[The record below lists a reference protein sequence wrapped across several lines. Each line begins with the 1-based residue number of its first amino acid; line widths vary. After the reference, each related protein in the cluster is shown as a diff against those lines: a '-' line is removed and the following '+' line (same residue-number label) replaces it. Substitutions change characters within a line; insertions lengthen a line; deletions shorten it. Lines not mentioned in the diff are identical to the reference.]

1 MRKVKEMTILSMLIA
16 LAILLHM
23 VEAAI
28 PLPILIPG
36 FKLGFANI
44 VGLCAWKMFDFKMML
59 KVNALRIIF
68 ASLLSGT
75 IFNVGFYLSI
85 SGFVC
90 SSLAMYVAARCSK
103 MSLYGISVAGSV
115 FHNVG
120 QVLMI
125 SLIYE
130 QFFMQFFLPFLI
142 LLAIPTGCIMAFMA
156 IQVLRRY
163 KGESEY
169 GNLCI

>member
-1 MRKVKEMTILSMLIA
+1 MSKIKEMTLLSMFIA

-28 PLPILIPG
+28 PLPIFIPG

-44 VGLCAWKMFDFKMML
+44 VGLCAWKMFDFKMMI
-59 KVNALRIIF
+59 KVNGLRIIF
-68 ASLLSGT
+68 ASLFSGT

-85 SGFVC
+85 AGFLL
-90 SSLAMYVAARCSK
+90 STIAMAIAARFSK

-120 QVLMI
+120 QVLLI
-125 SLIYE
+125 SIIYE
-130 QFFMQFFLPFLI
+130 QFFMQTFLPFLI
-142 LLAIPTGCIMAFMA
+142 LLAIPTGSIMAFMSLQ
-156 IQVLRRY
+156 IMNRY
-163 KGESEY
+163 KGE
-169 GNLCI
+169 